1 MLTRSS
7 IIPSWLTEYSIGGRD
22 TNALVFS
29 YWRQVAD
36 CRLLYGSNRQRMTL
50 HAGYAASRI
59 SSNLKGSTKQFG
71 WLQALATNERH
82 CRNAV
87 ASAFLQ
93 NRRGPKRL
101 SAPRPSGVH
110 PVEGAVVED
119 AQLPLRAHCS
129 LLQTVDS
136 SCRS

>member
-1 MLTRSS
+1 
-7 IIPSWLTEYSIGGRD
+7 
-22 TNALVFS
+22 
-29 YWRQVAD
+29 
-36 CRLLYGSNRQRMTL
+36 MTL

-59 SSNLKGSTKQFG
+59 SSNLQGSTKQFG
-71 WLQALATNERH
+71 WLQAPAANERH

-87 ASAFLQ
+87 AFAFLQ

-101 SAPRPSGVH
+101 SEPRPSGVH

-136 SCRS
+136 SCRSW